1 MLHRYGR
8 QLFQRDIHSWGALLG
23 ERK

>member
-8 QLFQRDIHSWGALLG
+8 QLFQRDIHSWEALRG
-23 ERK
+23 KGK